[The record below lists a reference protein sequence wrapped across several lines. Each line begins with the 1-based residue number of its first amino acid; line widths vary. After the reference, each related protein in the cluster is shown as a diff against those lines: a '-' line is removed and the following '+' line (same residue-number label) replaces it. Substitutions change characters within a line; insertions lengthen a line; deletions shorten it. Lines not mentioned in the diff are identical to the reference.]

1 MPSTN
6 SFPTRAWYSAG
17 WSHEFRAG
25 APVKRRI
32 VGKDIVFFRD
42 PEGRIVALDA
52 LCPHRGADLGLGQ
65 VVDGRIQCPFHGW
78 QFDRAGHCVEIP
90 SQCASRKIPGSARV
104 RSYHVLERQEII
116 WLWPDEAAPGAVAP
130 PHYDFLEPDYG
141 RGMRRTKDIA
151 VLAAAPFVSVV
162 ENAIDNT
169 HPPFIH
175 PGTLAGEPQVV
186 AEQAIRFDEDM
197 RGYWGQL
204 DPAAPVHDDVKGT
217 DGLLGLHRRLM
228 GVTTLDR
235 DKCYFRFDLGGVVF
249 FYDRF
254 TSGHEQVGFVAITP
268 ADDTHT
274 WFFGE
279 HVRSFAKNGVV
290 DYLIRKWMRQ
300 LNGEDIW
307 HVEKLLSSNRAH
319 GLENPISVVADT
331 PALAFRRVFFNALRK
346 ENALAVQV
354 PANVADTH
362 DVLLDERITQ
372 ALERGVYER
381 SPA

>member
-1 MPSTN
+1 MAIK

-17 WSHEFRAG
+17 WSHEFAAG
-25 APVKRRI
+25 QPVKRRI
-32 VGKDIVFFRD
+32 VGKDMVFFRD
-42 PEGRIVALDA
+42 REGRIVALDA
-52 LCPHRGADLGLGQ
+52 VCPHRGADLGIGA
-65 VVDGRIQCPFHGW
+65 VVNGNIQCPFHGW
-78 QFDRAGHCVEIP
+78 QFNGAGQCVLIP
-90 SQCASRKIPGSARV
+90 SQCESRKIPNSARV
-104 RSYHVLERQEII
+104 RSYEVRERQEII
-116 WLWPDEAAPGAVAP
+116 WLWPDEAPPGDIEP

-186 AEQAIRFDEDM
+186 AEQEIRFDEDM

-204 DPAAPVHDDVKGT
+204 DPGDTIHQQVKGT

-228 GVTTLDR
+228 GVTALDR
-235 DKCYFRFDLGGVVF
+235 GQCYFRFDLGGVVF

-279 HVRSFAKNGVV
+279 HVRSFAKNAVV
-290 DYLIRKWMRQ
+290 DYVIRKWMRQ

-307 HVEKLLSSNRAH
+307 HVEKLLSSGRAH
-319 GLENPISVVADT
+319 GLENPISVVADA
-331 PALAFRRVFFNALRK
+331 PALAFRRIFFNALRR
-346 ENALAVQV
+346 EGSAERMAVDADIYGRNAA
-354 PANVADTH
+354 
-362 DVLLDERITQ
+362 
-372 ALERGVYER
+372 
-381 SPA
+381 